1 MNRHSTS
8 IAMSFA
14 LLGLISCQW
23 VGGTTNEPPKGSVD
37 RRYSKSPD
45 EVARAASEALNDL
58 QIPVQ
63 SDQHDALG
71 GQIKAQ
77 RSNASEDT
85 VIVWYQSADAR
96 TTQVS
101 VGVAKGDRQI
111 AQLIQDEIAQKLGA
125 ASARS
130 APAVGARV
138 EGEYDPPVAACL
150 AAAEAALKDLKVAV
164 SRKDVHDTWAQLEAR
179 QIDSLPIVIR
189 MTRTE
194 KDKTLVTFTAGSSKS
209 QDTEQIAE
217 RVKVEFERTLSSAR

>member
-1 MNRHSTS
+1 
-8 IAMSFA
+8 
-14 LLGLISCQW
+14 
-23 VGGTTNEPPKGSVD
+23 
-37 RRYSKSPD
+37 
-45 EVARAASEALNDL
+45 
-58 QIPVQ
+58 
-63 SDQHDALG
+63 
-71 GQIKAQ
+71 
-77 RSNASEDT
+77 
-85 VIVWYQSADAR
+85 
-96 TTQVS
+96 
-101 VGVAKGDRQI
+101 
-111 AQLIQDEIAQKLGA
+111 
-125 ASARS
+125 
-130 APAVGARV
+130 V